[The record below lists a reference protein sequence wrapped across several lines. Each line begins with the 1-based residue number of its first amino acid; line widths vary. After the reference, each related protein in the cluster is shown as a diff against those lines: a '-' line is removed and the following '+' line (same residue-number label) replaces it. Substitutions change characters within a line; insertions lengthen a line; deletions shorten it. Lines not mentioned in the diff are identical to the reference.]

1 MTQKLYTVYKNSTEA
16 FMRKFDYLKPKTVD
30 EALALLNQYGKKAV
44 LLAGGTDV
52 IVMIK
57 QKTMAPDVLISLQ
70 GIPGLDQIKFNG
82 SLSIG
87 PMVTHRIIEKSELIK
102 KDFSALA
109 DAVSWLGSVQIRN
122 VATIGGNI
130 CTAAPSADTATPLL
144 VLGTQVKIKSL
155 KEERTDSN
163 RTFFKGPGETVLKP
177 GEMIKELVIPKPLPN
192 TGSAYYKLQRRLALD
207 LPILGVSVLLSLD
220 KNKVTC
226 TDMLCT
232 TSPISSILHKM
243 EEDQIVCKEM
253 RIALGVAAPT
263 PLRALKAEG
272 LLRGKKLS
280 DELLRGSS
288 ATAAEEAQPRDS
300 IRGEAWYRRDMIMV
314 LVKRMAMKSIER
326 VIQPEETVF
335 PERLW

>member
-1 MTQKLYTVYKNSTEA
+1 MK
-16 FMRKFDYLKPKTVD
+16 KFDYFKPKTFE
-30 EALALLNQYGKKAV
+30 EALTLLAKYGEKAK
-44 LLAGGTDV
+44 LIAGGTDV

-57 QKTMAPDVLISLQ
+57 QKAIAPDVLISLQ
-70 GIPGLDQIKFNG
+70 GIPGLDRIQYNG

-87 PMVTHRIIEKSELIK
+87 PMVTHRAIEKSEVVR

-109 DAVSWLGSVQIRN
+109 DAVDDLGSIQIRN

-144 VLGTQVKIKSL
+144 VLGAQVKTKSV
-155 KEERTDSN
+155 KEERTLPIEG
-163 RTFFKGPGETVLKP
+163 FFKGPGETVLKT
-177 GEMIKELVIPKPLPN
+177 GEMVKELSIPKPLPN

-226 TDMLCT
+226 SDLLCT
-232 TSPISSILHKM
+232 ASPISTILHKM
-243 EEDQIVCKEM
+243 EEDEIICKEV

-263 PLRALKAEG
+263 PMRALKAEA

-280 DELLRGSS
+280 DELLEE
-288 ATAAEEAQPRDS
+288 AAHIASQEAQPRDS
-300 IRGEAWYRRDMIMV
+300 LRGEAWYRKDMVRV

-326 VIQPEETVF
+326 VVQPEETVF

>member
-1 MTQKLYTVYKNSTEA
+1 MKT
-16 FMRKFDYLKPKTVD
+16 FDYFKPKTFD
-30 EALALLNQYGKKAV
+30 EALNLLAKYGEKAK
-44 LLAGGTDV
+44 LIAGGTDV

-57 QKTMAPDVLISLQ
+57 QKAIAPDILISLQ
-70 GIPGLDQIKFNG
+70 GIPGLDQMKYNG

-87 PMVTHRIIEKSELIK
+87 PMVTHRAIEKSEVIRK
-102 KDFSALA
+102 NFSALA
-109 DAVSWLGSVQIRN
+109 DAVDYLGSVQIRN
-122 VATIGGNI
+122 VATIGGNV

-144 VLGTQVKIKSL
+144 VLGTQVKIKNL
-155 KEERTDSN
+155 KEERTLPIEQ
-163 RTFFKGPGETVLKP
+163 FFKGPGESALKT
-177 GEMIKELVIPKPLPN
+177 GELVKELSIPKPLPN

-226 TDMLCT
+226 SDLLCT
-232 TSPISSILHKM
+232 ASPISSILHKM
-243 EEDQIVCKEM
+243 EEDEIICKDV

-263 PLRALKAEG
+263 PMRALKAEA

-280 DELLRGSS
+280 DELLEE
-288 ATAAEEAQPRDS
+288 AANIASQEAQPRDTL
-300 IRGEAWYRRDMIMV
+300 RGEAWYRKDIVRV

-326 VIQPEETVF
+326 VVQPEETIF

>member
-1 MTQKLYTVYKNSTEA
+1 MK
-16 FMRKFDYLKPKTVD
+16 KFDYFKPTSLE
-30 EALALLNQYGKKAV
+30 EALTLFAQYGEKAKWI
-44 LLAGGTDV
+44 AGGTDV

-57 QKTMAPDVLISLQ
+57 QKTMTPDVLISLQ
-70 GIPGLDQIKFNG
+70 GIPGLGEIKFNG
-82 SLSIG
+82 TLSIG
-87 PMVTHRIIEKSELIK
+87 PMVTHRMIEKSELIK

-109 DAVSWLGSVQIRN
+109 DAVSWLGSIQIRN

-155 KEERTDSN
+155 KEERTVPIEA
-163 RTFFKGPGETVLKP
+163 FFKGPGATVLKT
-177 GEMIKELVIPKPLPN
+177 GEMIKELMIPKPLPN

-226 TDMLCT
+226 SDMLCT

-243 EEDQIVCKEM
+243 EEDQIICKEV

-263 PLRALKAEG
+263 PMRAVKAEG
-272 LLRGKKLS
+272 LLRGKPLS
-280 DELLRGSS
+280 DELLERV
-288 ATAAEEAQPRDS
+288 AETAVQEAQPRDS
-300 IRGEAWYRRDMIMV
+300 IRGEAWYRRDMIRV

>member
-1 MTQKLYTVYKNSTEA
+1 MK
-16 FMRKFDYLKPKTVD
+16 KFDYVKPKTIE
-30 EALALLNQYGKKAV
+30 EALSLLARYGEKAK
-44 LLAGGTDV
+44 LIAGGTDV

-70 GIPGLDQIKFNG
+70 GIPDLDQIKYNG

-87 PMVTHRIIEKSELIK
+87 PMVTHRMIEKSELIK

-109 DAVSWLGSVQIRN
+109 DAVGWLGSIQIRN

-130 CTAAPSADTATPLL
+130 CTAAPSADTVTPLL

-155 KEERTDSN
+155 KEERSVPLEE
-163 RTFFKGPGETVLKP
+163 FFKGPGETVLKT
-177 GEMIKELVIPKPLPN
+177 GELIKELIIPKPLPN

-226 TDMLCT
+226 SDMLCT
-232 TSPISSILHKM
+232 TSPISSLLHKM
-243 EEDQIVCKEM
+243 EEDQIICKEV
-253 RIALGVAAPT
+253 RIALGVAAPI
-263 PLRALKAEG
+263 PMRAVKAEA

-280 DELLRGSS
+280 DELLEE
-288 ATAAEEAQPRDS
+288 AAETAVKEAQPRDS
-300 IRGEAWYRRDMIMV
+300 IRGEAWYRRDMIKV
-314 LVKRMAMKSIER
+314 LVKRMTMKSIER
-326 VIQPEETVF
+326 VIQPEETIF

>member
-1 MTQKLYTVYKNSTEA
+1 MK
-16 FMRKFDYLKPKTVD
+16 KFDYFKPKTFD
-30 EALALLNQYGKKAV
+30 EALSLLAKYGEKAK
-44 LLAGGTDV
+44 LIAGGTDV

-57 QKTMAPDVLISLQ
+57 QKAIAPEVLISLQ
-70 GIPGLDQIKFNG
+70 GIPGLDQMIDNG

-87 PMVTHRIIEKSELIK
+87 PMVTHRAIEKSEVIRK
-102 KDFSALA
+102 NFSALA
-109 DAVSWLGSVQIRN
+109 DAVDYLGSVQIRN

-144 VLGTQVKIKSL
+144 VLGTQVRIKSV
-155 KEERTDSN
+155 KEERTLPIEQ
-163 RTFFKGPGETVLKP
+163 FFKGPGESALKT
-177 GEMIKELVIPKPLPN
+177 GEMVKELSIPKPLPN

-226 TDMLCT
+226 SDLLCT
-232 TSPISSILHKM
+232 ASPISAILHKM
-243 EEDQIVCKEM
+243 EEDEIICKDV

-263 PLRALKAEG
+263 PMRALKAEA

-280 DELLRGSS
+280 DELLEEAAS
-288 ATAAEEAQPRDS
+288 TASQEAQPRDS
-300 IRGEAWYRRDMIMV
+300 LRGEAWYRKDMVRI

-326 VIQPEETVF
+326 VVQPEETVF

>member
-1 MTQKLYTVYKNSTEA
+1 MK
-16 FMRKFDYLKPKTVD
+16 KFEYFKPKTLE
-30 EALALLNQYGKKAV
+30 EALALFAKYGEKAK
-44 LLAGGTDV
+44 LIAGGTDV

-57 QKTMAPDVLISLQ
+57 QKTMAPDALISLQ
-70 GIPGLDQIKFNG
+70 GIPGLGQIKFNG

-87 PMVTHRIIEKSELIK
+87 PMVTHRMIEKSELIK

-109 DAVSWLGSVQIRN
+109 DAVSWLGSIQIRN

-144 VLGTQVKIKSL
+144 ILGTQIKIRGL
-155 KEERTDSN
+155 KDERTIPIEE
-163 RTFFKGPGETVLKP
+163 FFKGPGKTVLKT
-177 GEMIKELVIPKPLPN
+177 GELIKELIIPNPLPN
-192 TGSAYYKLQRRLALD
+192 TGTAYHKLQRRLALD

-226 TDMLCT
+226 SDMLCT

-243 EEDQIVCKEM
+243 EEDQIVCKEV

-263 PLRALKAEG
+263 PIRAVKAET
-272 LLRGKKLS
+272 LLRGKNLS
-280 DELLRGSS
+280 DELLEE
-288 ATAAEEAQPRDS
+288 AAETAAEEAQPRDS
-300 IRGEAWYRRDMIMV
+300 IRGEAWYRRDMIKV

-326 VIQPEETVF
+326 VVQPEETVF

>member
-1 MTQKLYTVYKNSTEA
+1 MK
-16 FMRKFDYLKPKTVD
+16 KFEYFKPKTLE
-30 EALALLNQYGKKAV
+30 EALALFAKYGEKAKWI
-44 LLAGGTDV
+44 AGGTDV

-57 QKTMAPDVLISLQ
+57 QKTMAPDALISLQ
-70 GIPGLDQIKFNG
+70 GIPGLGQIKFNG

-87 PMVTHRIIEKSELIK
+87 PMVTHRMIEKSELIK

-109 DAVSWLGSVQIRN
+109 DAVSWLGSIQIRN

-144 VLGTQVKIKSL
+144 ILGTQIKIRGL
-155 KEERTDSN
+155 KDERTIPIEE
-163 RTFFKGPGETVLKP
+163 FFKGPGKTVLKT
-177 GEMIKELVIPKPLPN
+177 GELIKELIIPNPLPN
-192 TGSAYYKLQRRLALD
+192 TGTAYHKLQRRLALD

-226 TDMLCT
+226 SDMLCT
-232 TSPISSILHKM
+232 TYLISSILHKM
-243 EEDQIVCKEM
+243 EEDEIVCKEV

-263 PLRALKAEG
+263 PFRTVKAEG
-272 LLRGKKLS
+272 LIRGKKLS
-280 DELLRGSS
+280 DELLDEG
-288 ATAAEEAQPRDS
+288 AETASKEAQPRDS
-300 IRGEAWYRRDMIMV
+300 IRGEAWYRRDMIRV